1 MEKILRKIFIL
12 RKKLHE
18 ESSLKMLLSG
28 DAPFKGVLYE
38 DAHAWRYPFLLL
50 PNISTPAGDRPNVIS
65 SDFEVLLEL
74 VTTSGIQPSN
84 RLRIEI
90 LARTS
95 VSTKRRY
102 EVIKKR
108 KFSFYANSQDLHSSA
123 LFIIPNLVESASPV
137 MPVWPL

>member
-1 MEKILRKIFIL
+1 M
-12 RKKLHE
+12 
-18 ESSLKMLLSG
+18 KMLIL
-28 DAPFKGVLYE
+28 E
-38 DAHAWRYPFLLL
+38 DSHSWRYPFLLL